1 MLIKILIKPVKKIK
15 PFYICNREIKSKNMN
30 NRKIQPSIIF
40 IASVIIAGAFFRFI
54 PHWPNFTPIA
64 AMALFGGAYIGRKH
78 LAFLIPFAAMFLS
91 DLVLGLH
98 KDMWAV
104 YFAFGLT
111 VMIGT
116 WIRSNIRFITVV
128 TASVGSSLIFFLITN
143 FASWLASPFYPQTFS
158 GLMQSYIAGLAFIN
172 NGSLG
177 ISFFLN
183 EIAGALFYNG
193 LFFGAYAIAMQ
204 WFPRLSRAA

>member
-1 MLIKILIKPVKKIK
+1 VAKTK
-15 PFYICNREIKSKNMN
+15 NENMN
-30 NRKIQPSIIF
+30 NIKTNPGLFFIIP
-40 IASVIIAGAFFRFI
+40 VIVAGALFRFI

-64 AMALFGGAYIGRKH
+64 AMALFGGAYLGRKH
-78 LAFLIPFAAMFLS
+78 LAFIIPFAAMFLS

-104 YFAFGLT
+104 YLAFGIT
-111 VMIGT
+111 VLIGT
-116 WIRSNIRFITVV
+116 WIRSKIKFVNIVA
-128 TASVGSSLIFFLITN
+128 ASVASSIIFFLLTN
-143 FASWLASPFYPQTFS
+143 FAAWLSSPIYTQTFP
-158 GLMQSYIAGLAFIN
+158 GLVQCYIAGLAFFN

-193 LFFGAYAIAMQ
+193 LFFGVYALARQ
-204 WFPRLSRAA
+204 WRLKLSGTV

>member
-1 MLIKILIKPVKKIK
+1 
-15 PFYICNREIKSKNMN
+15 MN
-30 NRKIQPSIIF
+30 NIKTHSGLLFII
-40 IASVIIAGAFFRFI
+40 SVIIAGAFFRFI

-64 AMALFGGAYIGRKH
+64 AMALFGGAYLGRKH
-78 LAFLIPFAAMFLS
+78 LAFLVPFAAMLLS

-104 YFAFGLT
+104 YIAFGLT
-111 VMIGT
+111 VLIGT
-116 WIRSNIRFITVV
+116 LIRSNIKFTNVLV
-128 TASVGSSLIFFLITN
+128 ASIASSVIFFLLTN
-143 FASWLASPFYPQTFS
+143 FASWLSSPFYSQS
-158 GLMQSYIAGLAFIN
+158 LAGLIQCYVAGLAFFN

-193 LFFGAYAIAMQ
+193 IFFGAYALARQ
-204 WFPRLSRAA
+204 RFPKLVNAT

>member
-1 MLIKILIKPVKKIK
+1 
-15 PFYICNREIKSKNMN
+15 MN
-30 NRKIQPSIIF
+30 NIKTHSGLFLII
-40 IASVIIAGAFFRFI
+40 SVIIAGAFFRFI

-64 AMALFGGAYIGRKH
+64 AMALFGGAYLGRKH

-116 WIRSNIRFITVV
+116 WVRSNIKVKSIFA
-128 TASVGSSLIFFLITN
+128 ASVSASVIFFLLTN
-143 FASWLASPFYPQTFS
+143 FASWLSSPFYPQTFA
-158 GLMQSYIAGLAFIN
+158 GLMQSYIAGLAFFN

-183 EIAGALFYNG
+183 EITGALFYNG
-193 LFFGAYAIAMQ
+193 VFFGAYALARQ
-204 WFPRLSRAA
+204 WLPSLSKAD